1 MAISGDQYKQT
12 LAQWPSGV
20 TIVTSRAGDRVQGMT
35 GSSFNEGSLNPPLV
49 LICADKSTITNDLIQ
64 ASGVF
69 SVSILAK
76 GQEDLSNR
84 FASKKHE
91 RERFD
96 GLNCDDG
103 ETGCP
108 RIPGAVAWLDC
119 KIEQSVDAGD
129 HLVHI
134 GEIQAAEITD
144 RPPLIY
150 FRQSYHGVT

>member
-1 MAISGDQYKQT
+1 MAISGDQYKRT

-35 GSSFNEGSLNPPLV
+35 VSSFNEVSLNPPLV

-91 RERFD
+91 HERFD

>member
-1 MAISGDQYKQT
+1 MAISGDQYKRT

-35 GSSFNEGSLNPPLV
+35 VSSFNEVSLNPPLV
-49 LICADKSTITNDLIQ
+49 LICSDKTTITNDLIQ

-119 KIEQSVDAGD
+119 KIQQSVDAGD

>member
-1 MAISGDQYKQT
+1 VAISGDQYKQT

-35 GSSFNEGSLNPPLV
+35 VSSFNEVSLNPPLV

>member
-35 GSSFNEGSLNPPLV
+35 VSSFNEVSLNPPLV